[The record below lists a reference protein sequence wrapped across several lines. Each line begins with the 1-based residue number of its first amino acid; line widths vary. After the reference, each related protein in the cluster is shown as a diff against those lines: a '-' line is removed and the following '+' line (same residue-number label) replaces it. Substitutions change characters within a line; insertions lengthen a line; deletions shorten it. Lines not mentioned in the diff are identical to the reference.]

1 MIRPEGSK
9 RRRKLTHEPLL
20 EAVSRAFAAIA
31 EGDIDQAVTQLDQDA
46 KWDVAHALPEG
57 GHYEGRDAIREML
70 RRQQQRLGNFRLLH
84 TTVHGDA
91 NTVFFEYTRS
101 PTLDEHAE
109 GSEHCLAACQMTMG
123 KVQEIREFVHRA

>member
-1 MIRPEGSK
+1 MKEADSNI
-9 RRRKLTHEPLL
+9 

-70 RRQQQRLGNFRLLH
+70 RRQQQRLGNFRRLH
-84 TTVHGDA
+84 TIQARQGRRDMDA
-91 NTVFFEYTRS
+91 Y
-101 PTLDEHAE
+101 
-109 GSEHCLAACQMTMG
+109 
-123 KVQEIREFVHRA
+123 FVNLIT